1 MLNAIL
7 PIFLLIVIGFA
18 LKHYRVFSDAFWND
32 AEKLAYFVLFPSLL
46 VAKMSVADLSGSELI
61 PLMSTIWL
69 GLALI
74 SLITFAI
81 KPFLK
86 ITDASFTSLYQGA
99 VRFNTFIGFAL
110 VESLFGNAGLITA
123 VIIAA
128 ILIPALNFLVV
139 IVLHRYGTK
148 NEKANFL
155 GAVKQ
160 IIKNPLIIGCAIGIG
175 LNLSG
180 LILPA
185 PLHKTIDIIGSTA
198 LPIGLIAVGAALIF
212 KDIRSTISP
221 ILTASVLKFIIY
233 PVVIFSLVRTVG
245 FEQQTQQIAVI
256 FCALPTASASYIIAK
271 NMGGDAQL
279 MTRIITVQTIISGV
293 TLSAW
298 FLILGI

>member
-7 PIFLLIVIGFA
+7 PIFLLIVIGFG
-18 LKHYRVFSDAFWND
+18 LRRYHVFTDAFWND

-61 PLMSTIWL
+61 PLMSTVWL
-69 GLALI
+69 GLAII
-74 SLITFAI
+74 SLITFVI

-86 ITDASFTSLYQGA
+86 ITDASFTSVYQGA

-110 VESLFGNAGLITA
+110 VESLFGNSGLITA

-148 NEKANFL
+148 NEKANFF
-155 GAVKQ
+155 GALKQ
-160 IIKNPLIIGCAIGIG
+160 IIKNPLIIGCAIGIS

-180 LILPA
+180 IHLA
-185 PLHKTIDIIGSTA
+185 SPLHKTIDIIGSTA

-212 KDIRSTISP
+212 KDVRSTFSP
-221 ILTASVLKFIIY
+221 ILAASVLKFIIY
-233 PVVIFSLVRTVG
+233 PTVVYALVTTVG
-245 FEQQTQQIAVI
+245 FERQTQQIAVI
-256 FCALPTASASYIIAK
+256 FCALPTASSAYIIAK

-279 MTRIITVQTIISGV
+279 MTRIITIQTIISGV

>member
-18 LKHYRVFSDAFWND
+18 LKHYRVFSEAFWND

-81 KPFLK
+81 KPFLE
-86 ITDASFTSLYQGA
+86 IEDASFTSVFQGS

-110 VESLFGNAGLITA
+110 VESLFGNSGLITA

-139 IVLHRYGTK
+139 IVLHRYGTQ
-148 NEKANFL
+148 NQKANFF
-155 GAVKQ
+155 GAIKQ
-160 IIKNPLIIGCAIGIG
+160 IIKNPLIIGCAIGIS

-180 LILPA
+180 LLLVA
-185 PLHKTIDIIGSTA
+185 PLQKTIDIIGSTA

-212 KDIRSTISP
+212 KDLKTTLSP
-221 ILTASVLKFIIY
+221 ILIASLLKFVLYPVIIY
-233 PVVIFSLVRTVG
+233 ALVTAVG
-245 FEQQTQQIAVI
+245 FDRQTQQIAVI

-279 MTRIITVQTIISGV
+279 MTRIITLQTIFSSA
-293 TLSAW
+293 TLSVW
-298 FLILGI
+298 FLLLGV